1 MDLKKFE
8 ELQKVI
14 DKNIVWEEDTIE
26 DMEKKLGKMYQNLTN
41 IFFKEK
47 VLTDDLHTELKKIY
61 SEKFIELKTK
71 SNRAYDTKHEVDTV
85 INSDEDYY
93 SKSLEFNKQK
103 AILDWIEKTM
113 DNLNNIKF
121 EIKDYMNWKLFK
133 SGMKF

>member
-1 MDLKKFE
+1 MKLKNFE
-8 ELQKVI
+8 KLQGIIKRAVI
-14 DKNIVWEEDTIE
+14 WDEDTIE
-26 DMEKKLGKMYQNLTN
+26 EMEKKLGKMYQNLTN

-47 VLTDDLHTELKKIY
+47 LLTDDLQTELKKMY
-61 SEKFIELKTK
+61 SDLFIELKTK

-85 INSDEDYY
+85 INSNEDYY
-93 SKSLEFNKQK
+93 RKTLEFNKQK

>member
-1 MDLKKFE
+1 MKLKNFE
-8 ELQKVI
+8 KLQGIIKRAVI
-14 DKNIVWEEDTIE
+14 WDEDTIE
-26 DMEKKLGKMYQNLTN
+26 EMEKKLGKMYQNLTN

-47 VLTDDLHTELKKIY
+47 LLTDDLQTELKKMY
-61 SEKFIELKTK
+61 SDLFIELKTK

-85 INSDEDYY
+85 INSNEDYY
-93 SKSLEFNKQK
+93 RKTLEFNKQK
-103 AILDWIEKTM
+103 AILKWIEKTM